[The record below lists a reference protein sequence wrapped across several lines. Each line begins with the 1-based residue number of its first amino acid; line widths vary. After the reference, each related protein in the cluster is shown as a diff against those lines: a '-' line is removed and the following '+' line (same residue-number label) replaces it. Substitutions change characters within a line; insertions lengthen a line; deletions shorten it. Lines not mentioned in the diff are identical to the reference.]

1 MDKTTK
7 MPCSPKL
14 FLYSLS
20 VSPGQCSELTKLAGK
35 EPGEIK
41 IGLIENAADI
51 IPNSNEWL
59 GGFREM
65 LTDNGYRV
73 EVIDLRKWMNDTLKL
88 EEKLGS
94 KDVIWLG
101 GGHTYYLRWILQ
113 KTGTDVMIR
122 DFVKK
127 GKVYAGWSAGAI
139 VAGPTTLF
147 FDLMGDDP
155 DDAPEFVSQGL
166 QLTDTVIVPHID
178 NPDFNTA
185 AIKTNARLKD
195 AGFIT
200 CALKDNQVFLVNGEE
215 EWVL

>member
-1 MDKTTK
+1 
-7 MPCSPKL
+7 MPSSPKL
-14 FLYSLS
+14 FLYSLA
-20 VSPGQCSELTKLAGK
+20 VSTRQCCELTKLAGK

-51 IPNSNEWL
+51 IPNSNDWL

-65 LTDNGYRV
+65 LTQNGYRI
-73 EVIDLRKWMNDTLKL
+73 EIIDLRKWMDDAVKL
-88 EEKLGS
+88 EEKLNS

-113 KTGTDVMIR
+113 RTGADVMIMK
-122 DFVKK
+122 FVKK

-139 VAGPTTLF
+139 VAGPTTLY

-155 DDAPEFVSQGL
+155 GDAPEYISQGL
-166 QLTDTVIVPHID
+166 HLTDTVIVPHIN
-178 NPDFNTA
+178 NPDFKAA
-185 AIKTNARLKD
+185 AIETNARLKD

-200 CALKDNQVFLVNGEE
+200 CVLNDHQVFLVNGEE
-215 EWVL
+215 ERVL